1 MTSRISPEALQRLL
15 ATLPAEAQEPFP
27 HLASLNPDQLLLRR
41 VQLGQQL
48 KALEEERKFID
59 SELQTIY
66 SIAELRHG
74 VRVAGGWLAQ
84 QRSRTSWNY
93 EPEVKD
99 AIKSIQKQAQNNGQ
113 AEELISS
120 YLCFTRVD

>member
-74 VRVAGGWLAQ
+74 VRVPGGWIANNAAVLHGITNQ
-84 QRSRTSWNY
+84 KKSRMPSSPFRSKLRTMDKRRN
-93 EPEVKD
+93 
-99 AIKSIQKQAQNNGQ
+99 
-113 AEELISS
+113 
-120 YLCFTRVD
+120 